1 MARGLEAFRYVLA
14 ITAAISVVASWFV
27 ACARSRARARR
38 GPSALAPPARGPR
51 IWHGIWAGQPIPG
64 ARNPVAA
71 RMAVCPM
78 ACAGADCAAPTA
90 PTGGARPTARAGAAG
105 AAAALGDVLVRSRM
119 SKNQHNRFTRLGPS
133 LLSRDP

>member
-1 MARGLEAFRYVLA
+1 MARGLGFS
-14 ITAAISVVASWFV
+14 ISAAISVVAWASWWFV
-27 ACARSRARARR
+27 ACARSRARASRSLGSR
-38 GPSALAPPARGPR
+38 PA
-51 IWHGIWAGQPIPG
+51 G
-64 ARNPVAA
+64 ARSADMAWDMGWSADPRRAESGRRA
-71 RMAVCPM
+71 YGRMPSM